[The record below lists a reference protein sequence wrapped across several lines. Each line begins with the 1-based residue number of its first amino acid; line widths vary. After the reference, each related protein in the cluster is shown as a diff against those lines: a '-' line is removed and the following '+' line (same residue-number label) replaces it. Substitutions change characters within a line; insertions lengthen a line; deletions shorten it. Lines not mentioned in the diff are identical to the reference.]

1 MILQVE
7 DGGGLTDLVNLHVFV
22 EKNEFPPVFENN
34 NANIERVIE
43 ESTPEGKTIV
53 VLTAS
58 DDDIYVSRQKKTNQT
73 LPYC

>member
-1 MILQVE
+1 MILQVK

-22 EKNEFPPVFENN
+22 EKNEVPPVFANN
-34 NANIERVIE
+34 NADIERVIE

-58 DDDIYVSRQKKTNQT
+58 DDDLYVSK
-73 LPYC
+73 